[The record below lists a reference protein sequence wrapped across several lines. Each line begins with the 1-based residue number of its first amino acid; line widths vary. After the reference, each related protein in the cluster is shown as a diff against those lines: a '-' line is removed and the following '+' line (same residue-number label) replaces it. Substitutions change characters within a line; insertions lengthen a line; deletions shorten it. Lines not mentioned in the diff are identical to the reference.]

1 MTSGMGD
8 NGVWAF
14 GHGRTGRAGR
24 SGPTDPVPGVC
35 QVTWNAGGPPDT
47 FVVADRARA
56 GDRWLRLADVVIQ
69 PAQHTVLLAEEAAE
83 ASFVQLSGC
92 ALTAVPVETRGHVL
106 RWRDGRQ
113 RVIRTGTGTAGLLW
127 WCIAEYTGRLGA
139 DGSGLAVDA
148 RSGNPASI
156 GASLGRRQLEQ
167 VCRNCSIRGF
177 LEQRW
182 RAGSYR
188 RCGDAFTTSG
198 DRDMHLRL
206 GGRACRAVPM
216 DNEA

>member
-1 MTSGMGD
+1 MGD
-8 NGVWAF
+8 NGVWA
-14 GHGRTGRAGR
+14 GRGRTGRARR

-35 QVTWNAGGPPDT
+35 HVTWNAGDRPDT
-47 FVVADRARA
+47 FVVADCGRAD
-56 GDRWLRLADVVIQ
+56 DRWLRLADVVIQ
-69 PAQHTVLLAEEAAE
+69 PAQHTVPLAEDAAE
-83 ASFVQLSGC
+83 ASFIQLSGC

-113 RVIRTGTGTAGLLW
+113 RVIRTGIGTAGLLW
-127 WCIAEYTGRLGA
+127 WCIAEYTGRLVA
-139 DGSGLAVDA
+139 DRTGFAVDA
-148 RSGNPASI
+148 RSGTHRSI
-156 GASLGRRQLEQ
+156 GASLDDRTLEQ

-188 RCGDAFTTSG
+188 RCGDAFTISG

-206 GGRACRAVPM
+206 GGRTCGAVPM
-216 DNEA
+216 DNET